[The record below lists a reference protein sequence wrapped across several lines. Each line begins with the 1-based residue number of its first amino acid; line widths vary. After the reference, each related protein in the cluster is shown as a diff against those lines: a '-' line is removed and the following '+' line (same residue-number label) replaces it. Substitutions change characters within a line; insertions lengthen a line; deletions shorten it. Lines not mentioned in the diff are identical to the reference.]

1 MIEMASVSHPKVS
14 ARASS
19 ESPAADVLLVQWRE
33 RILSRPTLVLVAGLG
48 SVATA
53 IFAVHHRHPAAWL
66 PVGVVALL
74 VAALSVA
81 AARGAA
87 VAAGVRSVLVLS
99 VAFASGLLPLC
110 TSGLSAEGAL
120 GLFGFVALAAL
131 LLGTARA
138 RGAAWLATG
147 TLVTCGALYTL
158 GALELPD
165 PGTIDPR
172 DPWNW
177 ARLVAFASGVIAV
190 VGSGASLLTS
200 ELIKALHDRTQLVH
214 QLREENREREHA
226 LARLA
231 ETQERL
237 LHSHKLE
244 AVGRLAGGIAHDFNN
259 TLTVILSY
267 SELMKARLGPK
278 HPIGELADQII
289 LAAEQGGDL
298 TKQLLTFTR
307 RQVIKPRTIDVQQV
321 LRNTERALSR
331 LVPRSI
337 RVHRV
342 ETQDELFIKIDPTQ
356 LQQAILNLALNARDA
371 MPDGGDLYLEV
382 AGCELEAGPDVPV
395 LPGAYVAVRVRDT
408 GTGMSDDTRTR
419 MFEPLFTT
427 KEPGLGTG
435 LGLSNVRETTEAA
448 GGFVDVRTT
457 LGSGSELTL
466 YFPRTEARTS
476 GIEATGPVPQPGQ
489 ARVLVV
495 DDEPQIREVICTM
508 LADRGFVVRAA
519 DGAKA
524 ALNVLKSESIDLVCT
539 DLVMPDMSGNKLI
552 GEIKLSSPKIPII
565 VCSAYGIDEDVSR
578 RVARGEV
585 LFMSKPFSS
594 QELLE
599 LVHKALTGGRPN
611 GATTDHTPAV
621 NH

>member
-1 MIEMASVSHPKVS
+1 MIETASVSQPKATV
-14 ARASS
+14 RASS
-19 ESPAADVLLVQWRE
+19 ESPGADVLLVQWRE
-33 RILSRPTLVLVAGLG
+33 RILSRPTLILVACLG

-53 IFAVHHRHPAAWL
+53 IFAAQHYMRAAAWL
-66 PVGVVALL
+66 PVAIVALL
-74 VAALSVA
+74 VNALWVVA
-81 AARGAA
+81 VRGPA
-87 VAAGVRSVLVLS
+87 VSASTRAVLVLS

-110 TSGLSAEGAL
+110 TNGLSPEGAL

-138 RGAAWLATG
+138 RAAVWLAAA
-147 TLVTCGALYTL
+147 TLAACGVAYTL
-158 GALELPD
+158 GTLDLPD
-165 PGTIDPR
+165 PITVDPR
-172 DPWNW
+172 NPWNW
-177 ARLVAFASGVIAV
+177 ARLVAFASGVITV
-190 VGSGASLLTS
+190 VGSGAALLTS
-200 ELIKALHDRTQLVH
+200 ELIKALHDRTELVH
-214 QLREENREREHA
+214 RLREENREREHA
-226 LARLA
+226 LSRLA

-267 SELMKARLGPK
+267 SELMKARLGAK
-278 HPIGELADQII
+278 HPVGELADQII
-289 LAAEQGGDL
+289 QAAEQGGDL

-307 RQVIKPRTIDVQQV
+307 RQVVKPRTIDVQQV

-337 RVHRV
+337 RVHRA
-342 ETQDELFIKIDPTQ
+342 DAAAELFIKIDPTQ

-382 AGCELEAGPDVPV
+382 DGCELEATPDVPV
-395 LPGAYVAVRVRDT
+395 LPGSYVAVRVRDT
-408 GTGMSDDTRTR
+408 GIGMSDETRAR
-419 MFEPLFTT
+419 MFEPFFTT

-448 GGFVDVRTT
+448 GGFVDVRST
-457 LGSGSELTL
+457 LGGGSVLTL

-476 GIEATGPVPQPGQ
+476 GIEATDPVPQPSKM
-489 ARVLVV
+489 RVLVV
-495 DDEPQIREVICTM
+495 DDEPQIREVICT
-508 LADRGFVVRAA
+508 LLSDRGFVVSAA

-524 ALNVLKSESIDLVCT
+524 ALNLLRTESIDLVCT

-552 GEIKLSSPKIPII
+552 SEIKLSSPKTPII
-565 VCSAYGIDEDVSR
+565 VCSAYGIDEDVGR
-578 RVARGEV
+578 RLARGEV
-585 LFMSKPFSS
+585 LFLSKPFNS

-599 LVHKALTGGRPN
+599 LVHKALTGRPN
-611 GATTDHTPAV
+611 GATDGPSPAV